1 MLEIGKAQHA
11 NSSQVYSS
19 NEIKSCCWR
28 SHAASMTGH
37 SEFHRLAILGTG
49 LIGGSFGLALR
60 REFPA
65 ARIVGF
71 DQPDVL
77 ARAVAGG
84 AISEAASD
92 IASAVRGA
100 DLVYIAL
107 PIGATID
114 VLPKIAEM
122 AGGNALVT
130 DTGSTKALI
139 CQQAQKHFRS
149 GARFLGGHPMAGKE
163 NSGIEHADAD
173 LFRGTRYALIAS
185 EGDPDPRVEK
195 FAALLRRIGAEPVWC
210 DAETHDWA
218 VGIVSHLPQL
228 ASVALAHVVADET
241 DETGL
246 PLTLAGPG
254 LADMLRLARSPYDI
268 WRDTCLTNREN
279 IAHAL
284 DRLAQAIDYLRT
296 RLASKDLEQE
306 FKIANELYVALR
318 RRVQ

>member
-1 MLEIGKAQHA
+1 
-11 NSSQVYSS
+11 
-19 NEIKSCCWR
+19 
-28 SHAASMTGH
+28 MTIRA
-37 SEFHRLAILGTG
+37 EYTRVAVLGTG

-60 REFPA
+60 REFPEA
-65 ARIVGF
+65 HVVGF
-71 DQPDVL
+71 DRPDVL
-77 ARAVAGG
+77 ARATAHG
-84 AISEAASD
+84 AISEAAGD

-107 PIGATID
+107 PIGATIEA
-114 VLPKIAEM
+114 LPKIAE
-122 AGGNALVT
+122 AADASALIT

-139 CQQAQKHFRS
+139 CQQAQKYFC
-149 GARFLGGHPMAGKE
+149 GEARFLGGHPMAGKE
-163 NSGIEHADAD
+163 NSGIEHADAA
-173 LFRGTRYALIAS
+173 LFSASRYALIAS
-185 EGDPDPRVEK
+185 GGDPDPRVQK
-195 FAALLRRIGAEPVWC
+195 FAALLQRIGTEPVWC

-254 LADMLRLARSPYDI
+254 LADMLRLAGSPYDI

-284 DRLAQAIDYLRT
+284 DRLTQAIEYLRT

-318 RRVQ
+318 RVR

>member
-1 MLEIGKAQHA
+1 MIAQP
-11 NSSQVYSS
+11 
-19 NEIKSCCWR
+19 
-28 SHAASMTGH
+28 
-37 SEFHRLAILGTG
+37 EFPRVAIIGTG
-49 LIGGSFGLALR
+49 LIGGSLALAVR
-60 REFPA
+60 REFPE
-65 ARIVGF
+65 ARVVGF
-71 DQPDVL
+71 DRADVL
-77 ARAVAGG
+77 ARAKARG
-84 AISEAASD
+84 AIREAASD

-100 DLVYIAL
+100 DLVCIAL
-107 PIGATID
+107 PIGATIEA
-114 VLPKIAEM
+114 LSKIAG
-122 AGGNALVT
+122 AADANALVT
-130 DTGSTKALI
+130 DTGSTKTLI
-139 CQQAQKHFRS
+139 GQQAQKYFRGS
-149 GARFLGGHPMAGKE
+149 ARFLGGHPMAGKE

-173 LFRGTRYALIAS
+173 LFRGTRYALIAR
-185 EGDPDPRVEK
+185 EGDPDPRVGQ
-195 FAALLRRIGAEPVWC
+195 FAVLLQRIGAEPVWC

-254 LADMLRLARSPYDI
+254 LADMLRLAGSPYEI

-284 DRLAQAIDYLRT
+284 DRLAQAIEYLRT

-318 RRVQ
+318 RVR

>member
-1 MLEIGKAQHA
+1 MTIQAE
-11 NSSQVYSS
+11 YSR
-19 NEIKSCCWR
+19 I
-28 SHAASMTGH
+28 
-37 SEFHRLAILGTG
+37 AILGTG

-65 ARIVGF
+65 VRVVGF
-71 DQPDVL
+71 DRADVL
-77 ARAVAGG
+77 ERAKAHG

-107 PIGATID
+107 PIGATVD
-114 VLPKIAEM
+114 VLPKIAEV
-122 AGGNALVT
+122 ADGNALVT
-130 DTGSTKALI
+130 DTGSTKTLI
-139 CQQAQKHFRS
+139 CQQAQKYFRG

-173 LFRGTRYALIAS
+173 LFRDSRYALIAS
-185 EGDPDPRVEK
+185 ENDPDPRVGQ
-195 FAALLRRIGAEPVWC
+195 FAALLQRIGAEPVWC
-210 DAETHDWA
+210 DAETHDWG

-241 DETGL
+241 DETGM

-254 LADMLRLARSPYDI
+254 LADMLRLSGSPYDI

-284 DRLAQAIDYLRT
+284 DRLAQAIEYLRT

-306 FKIANELYVALR
+306 FKTANEIYRALR
-318 RRVQ
+318 RVR

>member
-1 MLEIGKAQHA
+1 MPQP
-11 NSSQVYSS
+11 
-19 NEIKSCCWR
+19 C
-28 SHAASMTGH
+28 
-37 SEFHRLAILGTG
+37 EFRRIAILGTG

-60 REFPA
+60 REFPEVSV
-65 ARIVGF
+65 VGF
-71 DQPDVL
+71 DRPDVL
-77 ARAVAGG
+77 ARATAHR

-92 IASAVRGA
+92 VAEAVRGA
-100 DLVYIAL
+100 DLVHIAL

-114 VLPKIAEM
+114 ALPKIAE
-122 AGGNALVT
+122 AADANALVT
-130 DTGSTKALI
+130 DTGSTKATI
-139 CQQAQKHFRS
+139 CHHAQKYFRGS
-149 GARFLGGHPMAGKE
+149 ARFLGGHPMAGKE

-173 LFRGTRYALIAS
+173 LFRGTRYALIAPES
-185 EGDPDPRVEK
+185 DPDPRVQK
-195 FAALLRRIGAEPVWC
+195 FATLLRRIGAEPVWC

-254 LADMLRLARSPYDI
+254 LADMLRLAGSPYDI

-284 DRLAQAIDYLRT
+284 DRLAQGIEYLRT

-306 FKIANELYVALR
+306 FKTANEIYRALR
-318 RRVQ
+318 GGR

>member
-1 MLEIGKAQHA
+1 MTIQAE
-11 NSSQVYSS
+11 YSR
-19 NEIKSCCWR
+19 I
-28 SHAASMTGH
+28 
-37 SEFHRLAILGTG
+37 AILGTG

-65 ARIVGF
+65 ACVVGF
-71 DQPDVL
+71 DRPDVL
-77 ARAVAGG
+77 ARAVAHG

-107 PIGATID
+107 PIGATVD
-114 VLPKIAEM
+114 VLPKIAE
-122 AGGNALVT
+122 AADGNALVT

-139 CQQAQKHFRS
+139 CQQAQKYFRG

-163 NSGIEHADAD
+163 NSGIEHAVAD
-173 LFRGTRYALIAS
+173 LFRDSRYALIAS
-185 EGDPDPRVEK
+185 ENDPDPRVGQ
-195 FAALLRRIGAEPVWC
+195 FAALLQRIGAEPVWC

-254 LADMLRLARSPYDI
+254 LADMLRLAGSPYDI

-284 DRLAQAIDYLRT
+284 DRLSQAIEYLRT

-306 FKIANELYVALR
+306 FKTANEIYRALR
-318 RRVQ
+318 RVR

>member
-1 MLEIGKAQHA
+1 MTAQI
-11 NSSQVYSS
+11 QFERV
-19 NEIKSCCWR
+19 
-28 SHAASMTGH
+28 
-37 SEFHRLAILGTG
+37 AIVGTG

-60 REFPA
+60 REVSA
-65 ARIVGF
+65 AHVIGF
-71 DQPDVL
+71 DRMNVL
-77 ARAVAGG
+77 ERALRSG

-100 DLVYIAL
+100 DLVYVAL

-114 VLPKIAEM
+114 ALPKIAKAAE
-122 AGGNALVT
+122 ANALVT
-130 DTGSTKALI
+130 DTGSTKATI
-139 CQQAQKHFRS
+139 CRQAQKYFRG

-163 NSGIEHADAD
+163 NSGVEHGDAD

-195 FAALLRRIGAEPVWC
+195 FAALLRRISAEPVWC

-228 ASVALAHVVADET
+228 TSIALAHVVADET

-254 LADMLRLARSPYDI
+254 LADMLRLAGSPYEI

-284 DRLAQAIDYLRT
+284 DRLAQAVEYLRT

-306 FKIANELYVALR
+306 FKTANELYVALR
-318 RRVQ
+318 ARNDAR

>member
-1 MLEIGKAQHA
+1 VIAQTECRR
-11 NSSQVYSS
+11 V
-19 NEIKSCCWR
+19 
-28 SHAASMTGH
+28 
-37 SEFHRLAILGTG
+37 AIVGIG

-65 ARIVGF
+65 ARVVGF
-71 DQPDVL
+71 DRADVL
-77 ARAVAGG
+77 AQALGRG

-92 IASAVRGA
+92 IVSAVRGA

-107 PIGATID
+107 PIGATVD
-114 VLPKIAEM
+114 VLPKIAEV
-122 AGGNALVT
+122 ADANTLVT

-139 CQQAQKHFRS
+139 CQQAQKYFRG

-173 LFRGTRYALIAS
+173 LFRGTRYALIAPES
-185 EGDPDPRVEK
+185 DPDPRMQK
-195 FAALLRRIGAEPVWC
+195 FAALLQRIGAEPVWC

-254 LADMLRLARSPYDI
+254 LADMLRLAGSPYDI

-296 RLASKDLEQE
+296 RLASKDLEEE
-306 FKIANELYVALR
+306 FKTANELYVALR
-318 RRVQ
+318 RVR

>member
-1 MLEIGKAQHA
+1 M
-11 NSSQVYSS
+11 
-19 NEIKSCCWR
+19 
-28 SHAASMTGH
+28 
-37 SEFHRLAILGTG
+37 
-49 LIGGSFGLALR
+49 IGGSFGLALR
-60 REFPA
+60 REFPT
-65 ARIVGF
+65 ARVVGF
-71 DQPDVL
+71 DRADVL
-77 ARAVAGG
+77 ERALARG

-92 IASAVRGA
+92 IASAVRGS

-107 PIGATID
+107 PIGATVD
-114 VLPKIAEM
+114 MLPKIAEV
-122 AGGNALVT
+122 ADGNTLVT

-139 CQQAQKHFRS
+139 CQQAQKYFRA

-163 NSGIEHADAD
+163 ISGIEHADAD
-173 LFRGTRYALIAS
+173 LFRDSRYALMAS
-185 EGDPDPRVEK
+185 ENDPDPRVGQ
-195 FAALLRRIGAEPVWC
+195 FAALLQRIGAEPVWC

-254 LADMLRLARSPYDI
+254 LADMLRLAGSPYDI

-306 FKIANELYVALR
+306 FKTANELYVALR
-318 RRVQ
+318 RVR

>member
-1 MLEIGKAQHA
+1 
-11 NSSQVYSS
+11 
-19 NEIKSCCWR
+19 
-28 SHAASMTGH
+28 MTIRA
-37 SEFHRLAILGTG
+37 EYTRVAILGTG
-49 LIGGSFGLALR
+49 LIGGSFALSLR
-60 REFPA
+60 REFPDA
-65 ARIVGF
+65 SVVGF
-71 DQPDVL
+71 DRPDVL
-77 ARAVAGG
+77 AG
-84 AISEAASD
+84 ATAREVISETASD

-107 PIGATID
+107 PIRATID
-114 VLPKIAEM
+114 LLSKIAE
-122 AGGNALVT
+122 AADANALVT
-130 DTGSTKALI
+130 DTGSTKTLI
-139 CQQAQKHFRS
+139 GQYAQKYFLG

-173 LFRGTRYALIAS
+173 LFRGSRYALIS
-185 EGDPDPRVEK
+185 PEGDPDPRVQQ

-254 LADMLRLARSPYDI
+254 LADMLRLAGSPYEI

-306 FKIANELYVALR
+306 FKTANEIYRALR
-318 RRVQ
+318 GGR

>member
-1 MLEIGKAQHA
+1 
-11 NSSQVYSS
+11 V
-19 NEIKSCCWR
+19 
-28 SHAASMTGH
+28 T
-37 SEFHRLAILGTG
+37 EFRRIAILGTG

-65 ARIVGF
+65 AAIIGYDRAEVF
-71 DQPDVL
+71 
-77 ARAVAGG
+77 ARTKARG
-84 AISEAASD
+84 AITETAGD

-100 DLVYIAL
+100 DLIYIAL
-107 PIGATID
+107 PIGATVD
-114 VLPKIAEM
+114 TLPKIA
-122 AGGNALVT
+122 AAADAHALVT
-130 DTGSTKALI
+130 DSGGTKALI
-139 CQQAQKHFRS
+139 CEHALKHFHG

-163 NSGIEHADAD
+163 LSGIEHADPD
-173 LFRGTRYALIAS
+173 LFRGSRYALIGS
-185 EGDPDPRVEK
+185 EDDPDPRVQQ
-195 FAALLRRIGAEPVWC
+195 FAGLLRRIGAEPVWC

-254 LADMLRLARSPYDI
+254 LVDMLRLAGSPYDI

-284 DRLAQAIDYLRT
+284 DRLAQAIEYLRT
-296 RLASKDLEQE
+296 RLTNKDLEQE
-306 FKIANELYVALR
+306 FKTANEIYRALR
-318 RRVQ
+318 ENKPL

>member
-1 MLEIGKAQHA
+1 MKIRAEYTR
-11 NSSQVYSS
+11 V
-19 NEIKSCCWR
+19 
-28 SHAASMTGH
+28 
-37 SEFHRLAILGTG
+37 AILGTG

-65 ARIVGF
+65 AVVVGF
-71 DQPDVL
+71 DRADVMERAL
-77 ARAVAGG
+77 ACGVIG
-84 AISEAASD
+84 EDASD

-107 PIGATID
+107 PIGTTID
-114 VLPKIAEM
+114 ALPKIAE
-122 AGGNALVT
+122 AADANALLT

-139 CQQAQKHFRS
+139 CQQAQKYFRG

-163 NSGIEHADAD
+163 NSGIEHADAG
-173 LFRGTRYALIAS
+173 LFCGSRYALIAS
-185 EGDPDPRVEK
+185 EGDPDPRVQK
-195 FAALLRRIGAEPVWC
+195 FAALLRGIGAEPVWC

-228 ASVALAHVVADET
+228 TSLALAHVVADET

-254 LADMLRLARSPYDI
+254 LADMLRLAGSPYEI

-284 DRLAQAIDYLRT
+284 DRLAQAIEYLRT
-296 RLASKDLEQE
+296 RLASKDLEHE

-318 RRVQ
+318 RVR

>member
-1 MLEIGKAQHA
+1 MTAQT
-11 NSSQVYSS
+11 QFERV
-19 NEIKSCCWR
+19 
-28 SHAASMTGH
+28 
-37 SEFHRLAILGTG
+37 AIIGTG
-49 LIGGSFGLALR
+49 LMGGSFGLALR
-60 REFPA
+60 REVSA
-65 ARIVGF
+65 ARVVGF
-71 DQPDVL
+71 DRADVVEAAK
-77 ARAVAGG
+77 ARG

-107 PIGATID
+107 PIGATVD
-114 VLPKIAEM
+114 VLPKIAEV
-122 AGGNALVT
+122 ADANALVT

-139 CQQAQKHFRS
+139 CQQAQKYFRG

-163 NSGIEHADAD
+163 NSGIEHADAE
-173 LFRGTRYALIAS
+173 LFRGTRYALIAPES
-185 EGDPDPRVEK
+185 DPDPRVQK

-254 LADMLRLARSPYDI
+254 LADMLRLAGSPYDI
-268 WRDTCLTNREN
+268 WRDTFLTNREN

-318 RRVQ
+318 RRVE

>member
-1 MLEIGKAQHA
+1 MRTKAQ
-11 NSSQVYSS
+11 YSR
-19 NEIKSCCWR
+19 I
-28 SHAASMTGH
+28 
-37 SEFHRLAILGTG
+37 AIVGTG
-49 LIGGSFGLALR
+49 LIGGSFGLAVR
-60 REFPA
+60 REFPSA
-65 ARIVGF
+65 KVVGF
-71 DQPDVL
+71 DRADVL
-77 ARAVAGG
+77 ERALPRG
-84 AISEAASD
+84 AISETVHD

-100 DLVYIAL
+100 DLVYLAL

-114 VLPKIAEM
+114 ALPKIAK
-122 AGGNALVT
+122 AADANALVT
-130 DTGSTKALI
+130 DAGSTKATI
-139 CQQAQKHFRS
+139 CQQAQKYFRS

-185 EGDPDPRVEK
+185 EGEPDPRVQK

-246 PLTLAGPG
+246 PLTLVGPG
-254 LADMLRLARSPYDI
+254 LADMLRLAGSPYDI

-306 FKIANELYVALR
+306 FKTANEIYRALR
-318 RRVQ
+318 GGR

>member
-1 MLEIGKAQHA
+1 M
-11 NSSQVYSS
+11 
-19 NEIKSCCWR
+19 
-28 SHAASMTGH
+28 
-37 SEFHRLAILGTG
+37 
-49 LIGGSFGLALR
+49 
-60 REFPA
+60 
-65 ARIVGF
+65 
-71 DQPDVL
+71 DVL
-77 ARAVAGG
+77 ARATARG
-84 AISEAASD
+84 AVSEAASD

-107 PIGATID
+107 PIGATVD
-114 VLPKIAEM
+114 ALPKIAE
-122 AGGNALVT
+122 AADANALVT
-130 DTGSTKALI
+130 DAGSTKTLV
-139 CQQAQKHFRS
+139 CKQAQKYFRG

-163 NSGIEHADAD
+163 NSEIEHADAD
-173 LFRGTRYALIAS
+173 LFRGSRYALIAS
-185 EGDPDPRVEK
+185 ERDSDPRVRQ

-228 ASVALAHVVADET
+228 ASVALAHVIADET

-254 LADMLRLARSPYDI
+254 LADMLRLVGSPYDI

-284 DRLAQAIDYLRT
+284 DRLAQAIEYLRT

-306 FKIANELYVALR
+306 FKTANEIY
-318 RRVQ
+318 RVLHKGK

>member
-1 MLEIGKAQHA
+1 VIAQTECRR
-11 NSSQVYSS
+11 V
-19 NEIKSCCWR
+19 
-28 SHAASMTGH
+28 
-37 SEFHRLAILGTG
+37 AIVGIG

-60 REFPA
+60 REFPT
-65 ARIVGF
+65 ARVVGF
-71 DQPDVL
+71 DRADVL
-77 ARAVAGG
+77 ERALARG

-92 IASAVRGA
+92 IASAVRGS

-107 PIGATID
+107 PIGATVD
-114 VLPKIAEM
+114 MLPKIAEV
-122 AGGNALVT
+122 ADGNTLVT

-139 CQQAQKHFRS
+139 CQQAQKYFRA

-163 NSGIEHADAD
+163 ISGIEHADAD
-173 LFRGTRYALIAS
+173 LFRDSRYALMAS
-185 EGDPDPRVEK
+185 ENDPDPRVGQ
-195 FAALLRRIGAEPVWC
+195 FAALLQRIGAEPVWC

-254 LADMLRLARSPYDI
+254 LADMLRLAGSPYDI

-284 DRLAQAIDYLRT
+284 DRLSQAIEYLRT

-306 FKIANELYVALR
+306 FKTANEIYRALR
-318 RRVQ
+318 RVR

>member
-1 MLEIGKAQHA
+1 MT
-11 NSSQVYSS
+11 
-19 NEIKSCCWR
+19 
-28 SHAASMTGH
+28 ASRD
-37 SEFHRLAILGTG
+37 FHGIAIIGTG
-49 LIGGSFGLALR
+49 LIGGSFGLAVR

-65 ARIVGF
+65 ARVVGF
-71 DQPDVL
+71 DRPDVL
-77 ARAVAGG
+77 ERALARG
-84 AISEAASD
+84 AISESASD
-92 IASAVRGA
+92 IASAVQGA

-114 VLPKIAEM
+114 ALPKIAAA
-122 AGGNALVT
+122 AGALVT
-130 DTGSTKALI
+130 DTGSTKTVI
-139 CQQAQKHFRS
+139 CQRARKYFRG

-173 LFRGTRYALIAS
+173 LFRGSRYALIAS
-185 EGDPDPRVEK
+185 ESDADPRIQQ
-195 FAALLRRIGAEPVWC
+195 FAGLLRRIGAEPVWC

-228 ASVALAHVVADET
+228 ATIALAHVVADET

-254 LADMLRLARSPYDI
+254 LADMLRLAGSPYEI

-279 IAHAL
+279 IAHSL
-284 DRLAQAIDYLRT
+284 DRLTQAIEYLRT

-306 FKIANELYVALR
+306 FDTANEIYRALR
-318 RRVQ
+318 KAK

>member
-1 MLEIGKAQHA
+1 
-11 NSSQVYSS
+11 
-19 NEIKSCCWR
+19 
-28 SHAASMTGH
+28 MTVQP
-37 SEFHRLAILGTG
+37 EFLRVAVVGAG
-49 LIGGSFGLALR
+49 LIGGSLALALR

-65 ARIVGF
+65 ASVVGF
-71 DQPDVL
+71 DRADVL
-77 ARAVAGG
+77 ERALARG
-84 AISEAASD
+84 AISEALSD
-92 IASAVRGA
+92 VASAVRGA

-107 PIGATID
+107 PIGATVD
-114 VLPKIAEM
+114 VLPKIAEV
-122 AGGNALVT
+122 ADANALVT

-139 CQQAQKHFRS
+139 CQQAQKYFRG

-163 NSGIEHADAD
+163 NSGIEHADAE
-173 LFRGTRYALIAS
+173 LFRGTRYALIAPES
-185 EGDPDPRVEK
+185 DPDPRVQK

-254 LADMLRLARSPYDI
+254 LADMLRLAGSPYDI

-306 FKIANELYVALR
+306 FNTANELYVALR
-318 RRVQ
+318 RVR

>member
-1 MLEIGKAQHA
+1 MTAQ
-11 NSSQVYSS
+11 
-19 NEIKSCCWR
+19 
-28 SHAASMTGH
+28 T
-37 SEFHRLAILGTG
+37 EFARIAIIGTG

-65 ARIVGF
+65 ARVVGF
-71 DQPDVL
+71 DRADLLERAL
-77 ARAVAGG
+77 ARG

-92 IASAVRGA
+92 IASTVRDA
-100 DLVYIAL
+100 DLVYIGL
-107 PIGATID
+107 PIGAAID
-114 VLPKIAEM
+114 ALPKIAE
-122 AGGNALVT
+122 AADTNALIS

-139 CQQAQKHFRS
+139 CQQAQKYFRG
-149 GARFLGGHPMAGKE
+149 GARFLGGHPMTGKE
-163 NSGIEHADAD
+163 NSGIAHADAD
-173 LFRGTRYALIAS
+173 LFRGTRYALIVP
-185 EGDPDPRVEK
+185 ERDPDPRVQK
-195 FAALLRRIGAEPVWC
+195 FAALLQRIGAEPLWC
-210 DAETHDWA
+210 AAETHDWA

-254 LADMLRLARSPYDI
+254 LADMLRLAGSPYDI

-296 RLASKDLEQE
+296 RIASKDLEEE
-306 FKIANELYVALR
+306 FRTANEVYDALR
-318 RRVQ
+318 RVR

>member
-1 MLEIGKAQHA
+1 MKTRAEYTRVA
-11 NSSQVYSS
+11 V
-19 NEIKSCCWR
+19 
-28 SHAASMTGH
+28 
-37 SEFHRLAILGTG
+37 LGTG

-65 ARIVGF
+65 AVVVGF
-71 DQPDVL
+71 DRADVME
-77 ARAVAGG
+77 RALVCGVIG
-84 AISEAASD
+84 EDASD
-92 IASAVRGA
+92 IASAVCGA
-100 DLVYIAL
+100 ELVYIAL

-114 VLPKIAEM
+114 ALTKIAE
-122 AGGNALVT
+122 AADANALVT
-130 DTGSTKALI
+130 DTGSTKALV
-139 CQQAQKHFRS
+139 CQHAQKYFRA

-173 LFRGTRYALIAS
+173 LFRGTRYALIER
-185 EGDPDPRVEK
+185 EGDPDPRVQK

-246 PLTLAGPG
+246 PLALAGPG
-254 LADMLRLARSPYDI
+254 LADMLRLAGSPYEI
-268 WRDTCLTNREN
+268 WRDTCFTNREN

-284 DRLAQAIDYLRT
+284 DRLAQAIEYLRT

-318 RRVQ
+318 RVR